1 MILMK
6 NLAKKIK
13 ICQIVRTNMRALNRT
28 WKCLKKFT
36 TTVFNLKNTLEIEP
50 NIILS
55 NEKQSPEDNQ
65 SSFLN

>member
-1 MILMK
+1 M
-6 NLAKKIK
+6 
-13 ICQIVRTNMRALNRT
+13 
-28 WKCLKKFT
+28 LKKFT